1 MFNAIWKLII
11 LLGLCFSCP
20 TLAQRVDG
28 PYTKIIASLPFNA
41 VHPLPGTERIFKCL
55 SSKQDPLLI
64 GAFHQ
69 TIFKVP
75 FEKVIQ
81 VYENYEAYTEF
92 FSSFKKMKMLQGKPN
107 FLISVEGIVP
117 YPFIPN
123 SHYDLWYDSKPASSP
138 NTAIYTCQLSK
149 SKDLVSMDGLT
160 MFKKISDQETS
171 FTELDFISA
180 HWGIAKTLSPKTIWK
195 DTIRGLAVG
204 DFELKMR
211 LETPTK
217 SAHDIRR
224 DAQFSVSSDE
234 IDHCIDQKVDAQAM
248 IDQLH

>member
-1 MFNAIWKLII
+1 MFNAKWQII
-11 LLGLCFSCP
+11 LLLSLCFSSP
-20 TLAQRVDG
+20 VLAQRVEG
-28 PYTKIIASLPFNA
+28 PYTKIIASLPLKDL
-41 VHPLPGTERIFKCL
+41 HPLPGSDRIFKCL

-69 TIFKVP
+69 STIKVP

-81 VYENYEAYTEF
+81 IYENFEAYPEF
-92 FSSFKKMKMLQGKPN
+92 FSSFKKMKILQNKPN
-107 FLISVEGIVP
+107 FLISVEGVVP

-123 SHYDLWYDSKPASSP
+123 SHYDLWYDSKPVSTP

-171 FTELDFISA
+171 FSELDFVNA

-195 DTIRGLAVG
+195 DTIYGLASG
-204 DFELKMR
+204 DFELKIKA
-211 LETPTK
+211 ENPAK
-217 SAHDIRR
+217 SSSDIKKEAR
-224 DAQFSVSSDE
+224 FSVNSDE
-234 IDHCIDQKVDAQAM
+234 IENCIKQKVDAQLV